1 MRRASLMTMVLS
13 TMCLSA
19 APAFV
24 TPASAAQEIVLTQP
38 VDSLS
43 FFPVYVAR
51 TLGYFKDEGI
61 DLRVIATAG
70 GGPHIQAVLAGKAQF
85 TASPATYQMNALK
98 EGQKIIGVLN
108 LLNRNI
114 IGVVIHKDVAKQ
126 LGITET
132 TPFEEK
138 IKKLKGLTLGMT
150 RPGALTDNMAH
161 QLVKMAGYEPG
172 KDVRILGVGGATTIV
187 PALENRKID
196 IMLISTPHPERA
208 IGEGFGMWFVNNAK
222 GENPRLREFAMSVLM
237 TTPEYIEK
245 NPEMVRKMVRALKRS
260 LDYIRSHSIEDI
272 VKTVEPFFGARV
284 KPALLR
290 SAVETVKAATA
301 LDGTMSEEAVSTTV
315 RLLQEAGKDIPNY
328 TLKDVFTDR
337 FLRELK

>member
-1 MRRASLMTMVLS
+1 MRHA
-13 TMCLSA
+13 CLIVTA
-19 APAFV
+19 LLAALGFGAPAL
-24 TPASAAQEIVLTQP
+24 AAEEIVLTQP

-51 TLGYFKDEGI
+51 TLGYFKDEGL
-61 DLRVIATAG
+61 DVRVLSSAG

-85 TASPATYQMNALK
+85 SASPGTYQLNALK
-98 EGQKIIGVLN
+98 EGQRLIGVIN
-108 LLNRNI
+108 LLNRNV
-114 IGVVIHKDVAKQ
+114 IGVVIHKDVASR
-126 LGITET
+126 LGITEN

-138 IKKLKGLTLGMT
+138 IKKLKGLTLGVT
-150 RPGALTDNMAH
+150 RPGALTDNVAR

-172 KDVRILGVGGATTIV
+172 KDVRILGVGGASAIV

-222 GENPRLREFAMSVLM
+222 GENPRLREFMMTALM

-245 NPEMVRKMVRALKRS
+245 HPETVRKMVRALKRT
-260 LDYIRSHSIEDI
+260 LDYIHGHSIEEI
-272 VKTVEPFFGARV
+272 VKTVEPFFGDRV

-290 SAVETVKAATA
+290 SAVETVKAATVA
-301 LDGTMSEEAVSTTV
+301 DGSMSEEAVRTTV
-315 RLLQEAGKDIPNY
+315 TLMREAGRDIPDY
-328 TLKDVFTDR
+328 TVKDVFTDR
-337 FLRELK
+337 FLKELK

>member
-1 MRRASLMTMVLS
+1 MRHA
-13 TMCLSA
+13 CLIVTA
-19 APAFV
+19 LLAALGFGAPAL
-24 TPASAAQEIVLTQP
+24 AAEEIVLTQP

-51 TLGYFKDEGI
+51 TLGYFKDEGL
-61 DLRVIATAG
+61 DVRVLSSAG

-85 TASPATYQMNALK
+85 SASPGTYQLNALK
-98 EGQKIIGVLN
+98 EGQRLIGVIN
-108 LLNRNI
+108 LLSRNV
-114 IGVVIHKDVAKQ
+114 IGVVIHKDVASR
-126 LGITET
+126 LGITEN

-138 IKKLKGLTLGMT
+138 IKKLKGLTLGVT
-150 RPGALTDNMAH
+150 RPGALTDNVAR

-172 KDVRILGVGGATTIV
+172 KDVRILGVGGASAIV

-222 GENPRLREFAMSVLM
+222 GENPRLREFMMTALM

-245 NPEMVRKMVRALKRS
+245 HPETVRKMVRALKRT
-260 LDYIRSHSIEDI
+260 LDYIHGHSIEEI
-272 VKTVEPFFGARV
+272 VKTVEPFFGDRV

-290 SAVETVKAATA
+290 SAVETVKAATVA
-301 LDGTMSEEAVSTTV
+301 DGSMSEEAVRTTV
-315 RLLQEAGKDIPNY
+315 TLMREAGRDIPDY
-328 TLKDVFTDR
+328 TVKDVFTDR
-337 FLRELK
+337 FLKELK